1 LGSWDL
7 LEFDVVVIGG
17 GIVGLATAAAAS
29 KKFDSVLLLEKNR
42 SIVME
47 TSARNSEV
55 IHAGLYYAAMPIK
68 NELCIDGRGLL
79 EDYCSSNNV
88 NFSKVG
94 KYVFSVNSPDKLDN
108 LFDSAIDSGATGL
121 KKCGV
126 GDINYLNKWC
136 DAKYAFFSANT
147 GILDSHGLAFSL
159 LRDFEDNGGICS
171 LASSV
176 TGIEFGSKYYVTF
189 VDGNGDI
196 QIASSERLVNC
207 AGLSSL
213 EVLDYLYKDHEME
226 NYFIKGHYFSGRLS
240 SPVPHLL
247 YPMPEALG
255 LGVHLTLDLNGQ
267 VKFGPDTQHVYD
279 VNYRQGIDTDAFYK
293 KVASNFKIAGPE
305 SLRFDYAGIRPKIK
319 LRGEVAS
326 DFIFLTEK
334 DHHLNGMV
342 SLHGIDS
349 PGLTSCL
356 SIAEKV
362 MSIL

>member
-1 LGSWDL
+1 M
-7 LEFDVVVIGG
+7 LEFDVIVIGG

-29 KKFDSVLLLEKNR
+29 KRFDNVLLLEKNH

-47 TSARNSEV
+47 TSSRNSEV

-68 NELCIDGRGLL
+68 NELCIQGRILL

-88 NFSKVG
+88 NFSRVG
-94 KYVFSVNSPDKLDN
+94 KYIFSGNSPDKLDN
-108 LFDSAIDSGATGL
+108 LYDKAIDSGATGL
-121 KKCGV
+121 KKCTSS
-126 GDINYLNKWC
+126 DISYLNRWC
-136 DAKYAFFSANT
+136 NAKHALLSANT
-147 GILDSHGLAFSL
+147 GILDSHGLACSL
-159 LRDFEDNGGICS
+159 LRDIEDNGGICS

-176 TGIEFGSKYYVTF
+176 TGVEFNSKYSVTF
-189 VDGNGDI
+189 VDGNGDS
-196 QIASSERLVNC
+196 QLVASESLVNC

-226 NYFIKGHYFSGRLS
+226 NYFIKGHYFSTRLS

-255 LGVHLTLDLNGQ
+255 LGVHLTIDLKGQ
-267 VKFGPDTQHVYD
+267 VKFGPDTQHIYD
-279 VNYRQGIDTDAFYK
+279 LNYRQEINADVFYK
-293 KVASNFKIAGPE
+293 KVALNFKIAGPE
-305 SLRFDYAGIRPKIK
+305 SLSFDYAGIRPKIK
-319 LRGEVAS
+319 SDGKEGS

-334 DHHLNGMV
+334 DHHMHGFV

-356 SIAEKV
+356 AIAEKV
-362 MSIL
+362 MHLL